1 MTNPTTSPMP
11 NDYKQLAEEGNFS
24 GVIKDA
30 KIIQHRFKP
39 ETGYEVKI
47 EAVTEDMKIA
57 SVYLDMREDYVSAG
71 AKKGQR
77 SIDVSMETLD
87 KIGLANHDLSKVKD
101 LRGKPISLYAKRND
115 KGNLNVYISSHEETE
130 VDPAK
135 AAKELAAL
143 LGGGSSALASGGKSE
158 SNPFLQG

>member
-1 MTNPTTSPMP
+1 MMTNPTTSPMP
-11 NDYKQLAEEGNFS
+11 NDYKPITEEGNFS
-24 GVIKDA
+24 AVIKEA
-30 KIIQHRFKP
+30 KIIQRRFKP

-57 SVYLDMREDYVSAG
+57 SVYLDMREDYISSG

-87 KIGLANHDLSKVKD
+87 KIGLENRDLSRVKD

-115 KGNLNVYISSHEETE
+115 KGNLNVYISSYEETE

-143 LGGGSSALASGGKSE
+143 LGGGTAPASGGKPE
-158 SNPFLQG
+158 SNPFLQA